1 MESLMNS
8 VVTLLVLSKKLSRNK
23 VDLLRRSVQYADQ
36 LKL

>member
-1 MESLMNS
+1 MNS